1 MLRSLDIQDE
11 REFYLTVEEMKIFVA
26 QLLLL
31 VKLDLK
37 HNGIASFDIEVLKG
51 GVNDYSYFP
60 DGWLEGEVYCERWRE
75 CVIAGHTV

>member
-1 MLRSLDIQDE
+1 MLRSIDIQDE

-51 GVNDYSYFP
+51 GLTTIHIFLM
-60 DGWLEGEVYCERWRE
+60 DGSKERYIANVGENV
-75 CVIAGHTV
+75 

>member
-51 GVNDYSYFP
+51 G
-60 DGWLEGEVYCERWRE
+60 
-75 CVIAGHTV
+75 